1 MEKRILLASRYFGLV
16 DYKHELTIVNLTTQ
30 ERKITKMRK
39 DLKREKE
46 RFFNKKN
53 EEDPEKVVK
62 VVSSIKG
69 NLRKY
74 NINPKMPGFSL
85 LSKSCYMY
93 IMMDYD
99 NIDDI
104 YLLLGKITVI
114 PVNKY
119 GGICQEE
126 QWMKESLRAVGIETG
141 VFDFIKQI
149 SEQVKK
155 ELEIA

>member
-1 MEKRILLASRYFGLV
+1 
-16 DYKHELTIVNLTTQ
+16 
-30 ERKITKMRK
+30 MRK
-39 DLKREKE
+39 DLEREKE
-46 RFFNKKN
+46 KFFNKQN
-53 EEDPEKVVK
+53 EDEPEKVAK
-62 VVSSIKG
+62 VTSSIKG

-74 NINPKMPGFSL
+74 NINPKMPGFAL

-99 NIDDI
+99 NMDDI
-104 YLLLGKITVI
+104 YLLLGKITIV
-114 PVNKY
+114 PVNKF

-141 VFDFIKQI
+141 VFDFIKEI

-155 ELEIA
+155 DLEIAWNVIKPLGA